1 MCMSLLHVTFAV
13 GAAVFAMI
21 PDGSACLLSAVV
33 VACDNQGDGL
43 HYQHL
48 VAQLL
53 TRDDPETLWRLYQG
67 LSQCV
72 TIISQQ

>member
-1 MCMSLLHVTFAV
+1 MVMIFLLPFHVWCTLFA
-13 GAAVFAMI
+13 
-21 PDGSACLLSAVV
+21 
-33 VACDNQGDGL
+33 QGDGL

-53 TRDDPETLWRLYQG
+53 ARDDPEMLWRLYLG
-67 LSQCV
+67 LCECI

>member
-1 MCMSLLHVTFAV
+1 MTSWFDSY
-13 GAAVFAMI
+13 AVF
-21 PDGSACLLSAVV
+21 
-33 VACDNQGDGL
+33 QGDGH

-53 TRDDPETLWRLYQG
+53 TRDDPEMLWRLYLG